1 MRKQLQI
8 PDGWRRGLFVAALAL
23 SALLAVSAPQQGAGH
38 SYDFVPALVESG
50 DTLWALTAKHNQGLD
65 SDALIALAVN
75 YNQLNNTNI
84 QAGQIVYIPVRA
96 RP

>member
-1 MRKQLQI
+1 MRKQLRI
-8 PDGWRRGLFVAALAL
+8 PGGRRNLFIAALAF
-23 SALLAVSAPQQGAGH
+23 SALLAVSAPQQGTVY

-65 SDALIALAVN
+65 SGALIALAVN

-84 QAGQIVYIPVRA
+84 QPGQIIYIPVRA